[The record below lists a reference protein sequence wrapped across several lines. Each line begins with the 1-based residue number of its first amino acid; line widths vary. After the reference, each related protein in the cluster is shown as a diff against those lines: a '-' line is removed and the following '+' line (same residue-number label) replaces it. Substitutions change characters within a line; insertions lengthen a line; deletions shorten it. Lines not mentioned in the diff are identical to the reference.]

1 MKKTVSI
8 ILALIISASAATL
21 AGCGS
26 KKQAEQPT
34 LAAQSGAN
42 ESSQLVPQGHSDAAE
57 EETTQQGTTEM
68 NDEAALYKPLAQ
80 KLLDYVGKAVDM
92 SLYSTEDQPVVGFYQ
107 FYFEPKSE
115 IEPVMN
121 PIVPEIELPG
131 VVTIKLGMQ
140 YKELQALGFQNSEWD
155 DRMVEAGYSDF
166 YYSSI
171 KDKQGSHIGHGLFN
185 RTGADAKHSEC
196 TIDTFSVFPS
206 TTGKLYNYHGIT
218 ESSTIEDI
226 VKILG
231 MPSLQSNVLV
241 SSEYRGE
248 IKLVYNNHDDKSTKT
263 SFVFEYEFSTDKVE
277 FKELKVENY
286 RP

>member
-107 FYFEPKSE
+107 FYFEPK
-115 IEPVMN
+115 
-121 PIVPEIELPG
+121 
-131 VVTIKLGMQ
+131 
-140 YKELQALGFQNSEWD
+140 
-155 DRMVEAGYSDF
+155 
-166 YYSSI
+166 
-171 KDKQGSHIGHGLFN
+171 
-185 RTGADAKHSEC
+185 
-196 TIDTFSVFPS
+196 
-206 TTGKLYNYHGIT
+206 
-218 ESSTIEDI
+218 
-226 VKILG
+226 
-231 MPSLQSNVLV
+231 
-241 SSEYRGE
+241 
-248 IKLVYNNHDDKSTKT
+248 
-263 SFVFEYEFSTDKVE
+263 
-277 FKELKVENY
+277 
-286 RP
+286 